1 MAKKIDRTRIE
12 AGRFELPKKLAFL
25 MEERVEFV
33 SVTDKDGDWT
43 VELPVAAVKKLLKA
57 RTDLKAVK
65 AEHKLAGGQSAAALA
80 AADAGHNE
88 TREALAKAERR
99 IRALEKKLQTAAP
112 APAAQPSPAAAPTS
126 STPKPL
132 KAATKKVEAPRSAAG
147 HQEAAVGS
155 PQVKLKAPPKKL
167 SAKKPTVVAQPASA
181 ALESAVDTVQAAT
194 NSEQAPVIATRPS
207 EAE

>member
-25 MEERVEFV
+25 MEEKVDFV

-80 AADAGHNE
+80 AAEAGHNE

-99 IRALEKKLQTAAP
+99 IRALEKKLQTPAP
-112 APAAQPSPAAAPTS
+112 TPAAQPTPAAEPAVS
-126 STPKPL
+126 EAKPV

-147 HQEAAVGS
+147 RHETAADV
-155 PQVKLKAPPKKL
+155 PQVTIKAPPKKL
-167 SAKKPTVVAQPASA
+167 STKKPTVVAQPASA
-181 ALESAVDTVQAAT
+181 ALESAVDTVQAAP
-194 NSEQAPVIATRPS
+194 NSEQAPVIATLPS
-207 EAE
+207 DAA